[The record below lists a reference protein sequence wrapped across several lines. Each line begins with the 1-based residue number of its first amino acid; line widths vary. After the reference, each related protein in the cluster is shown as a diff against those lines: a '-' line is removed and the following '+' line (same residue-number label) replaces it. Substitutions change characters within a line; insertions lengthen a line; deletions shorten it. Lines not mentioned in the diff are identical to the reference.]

1 MSWTAPI
8 QLIVVIIILIVQL
21 GAVSLAG
28 VGFLIIATPA
38 QGLAMKKMLG
48 LRRKAMIWT
57 DKRAKLIQ
65 ELLGGMRIIKFF
77 AWEIPYLEKI
87 RQIRHQELKK
97 IRSLLIIRALTMA
110 VATSLP
116 VIATI
121 IAFTAFAYTTSD
133 SRDPATIFTSLTL
146 FNMLRMPL
154 MLLPVALATATDAK
168 NAFDRLREVFLAERI
183 TRTYEIDMNAKN
195 AVEVRNGTFLWES
208 EPPKEVSSKKQK
220 KEAAKKASKERKA
233 AATPAGH
240 KKESKMPW
248 KRNGNIAAQD
258 QSANREHDNEAL
270 TGDVTDV
277 AVAVAPAGEETP
289 ASQPGSGTVTPK
301 EPQIKNISFSIPR
314 GQLCAI
320 VGPVGSGKSS
330 LLSAMIGEMKAL
342 SGTVTFG
349 GRVGYCPQQAWI
361 QNATVKANILF
372 GQPYNEG
379 RYQKAIFDSCLTSDL
394 DMLPNGDMTE
404 IGEKGITLSGG
415 QKQRVNIARSL
426 YFNADV
432 TLFDDPLSAV
442 DSHVGQHL
450 FTHALQGAL
459 AGKTRVL
466 VTHAL
471 HFLPQVDHIIT
482 VSEGRIVEQGTYTE
496 LIARHGAFAELVAE
510 FGNNEEETKQTQ
522 EAKEKAI
529 TDGKPDSKQQPS
541 KQKESGPKKAHKLM
555 QEEERATGAVGFKV
569 YKQYLSAARPY
580 MGFLVLLSLVL
591 MQAATV
597 INSYVLVWWQE
608 NNFGFST
615 GAYLGMYAGTGVSVA
630 LFTFSMGLV
639 AAFMGFNVS
648 GSLHRNAITRVLHA
662 PMSLFDTTPLGRI
675 MNRFSKDMD
684 TIDNTLNDSMR
695 MALTTLSQI
704 FGSIVLIAI
713 GKSTMEERLRMTDTS
728 TVQQY
733 FLIAVAA
740 ILVIYFDFFRIYR
753 YSAREIKRLDN
764 VLRSSVYAHFSE
776 SLSGLATIRA
786 YGETDKFIKTNADF
800 TDVENRA
807 YFL

>member
-8 QLIVVIIILIVQL
+8 QLIIVIIILIVQL

-28 VGFLIIATPA
+28 IGFLIIATPA

-77 AWEIPYLEKI
+77 AWEVPYLEKI

-97 IRSLLIIRALTMA
+97 IRSLLVTRALTMA

-121 IAFTAFAYTTSD
+121 IAFTAFAYTTND
-133 SRDPATIFTSLTL
+133 SRNPATIFTSLTL

-154 MLLPVALATATDAK
+154 MMLPVALATATDAK

-183 TRTYEIDMNAKN
+183 ERTYEIDTGAKH

-208 EPPKEVSSKKQK
+208 EPPKEIQGKKAAK
-220 KEAAKKASKERKA
+220 KEAKEAAKKASKERKA
-233 AATPAGH
+233 GSTPATA
-240 KKESKMPW
+240 KKQSRMPW
-248 KRNGNIAAQD
+248 KRTGNIAEQD

-277 AVAVAPAGEETP
+277 AVAVPRADDDHA
-289 ASQPGSGTVTPK
+289 ASHPGSGAATPK
-301 EPQIKNISFSIPR
+301 DPQIKDISFSIPR

-330 LLSAMIGEMKAL
+330 LLSAMIGEMKTL
-342 SGTVTFG
+342 SGSVTFG

-361 QNATVKANILF
+361 QNATVKNNILF
-372 GQPYNEG
+372 GQPYDEI

-394 DMLPNGDMTE
+394 DMLPHGDMTE

-415 QKQRVNIARSL
+415 QKQRVNIARAL

-482 VSEGRIVEQGTYTE
+482 ISEGKIVEQGTYTE
-496 LIARHGAFAELVAE
+496 LIARHGAFADLVAE
-510 FGNNEEETKQTQ
+510 FGNNEEETRQME
-522 EAKEKAI
+522 EAKEKAAVE
-529 TDGKPDSKQQPS
+529 GRPDEKQQA
-541 KQKESGPKKAHKLM
+541 KKKDGAPKKAHKLM

-569 YKQYLSAARPY
+569 YKQYLQAARPY
-580 MGFLVLLSLVL
+580 MGFGVLLSLVL

-615 GAYLGMYAGTGVSVA
+615 GGYLAMYAGTGVSVA
-630 LFTFSMGLV
+630 LFTFAMGIV

-648 GSLHRNAITRVLHA
+648 GTLHRNSITRVLHA

-684 TIDNTLNDSMR
+684 TVDNTLNDSMR

-713 GKSTMEERLRMTDTS
+713 
-728 TVQQY
+728 VQQY

-740 ILVIYFDFFRIYR
+740 ILVVYFDFFRIYR

-786 YGETDKFIKTNADF
+786 YGETDKFIKTNAFF